1 MSKTIPILVLFVI
14 SLYGYRIEGHLFDN
28 TDETRLQGVTVKL
41 YKDANADALPD
52 DGDTF
57 ISSTVSD
64 ENGTFL
70 FDERYLFPGRR
81 FQNDRRLSPDLDG
94 TDLCSRRGMV

>member
-70 FDERYLFPGRR
+70 FDE
-81 FQNDRRLSPDLDG
+81 QNG
-94 TDLCSRRGMV
+94 TYFLVVDSRTIEGYPQIWME